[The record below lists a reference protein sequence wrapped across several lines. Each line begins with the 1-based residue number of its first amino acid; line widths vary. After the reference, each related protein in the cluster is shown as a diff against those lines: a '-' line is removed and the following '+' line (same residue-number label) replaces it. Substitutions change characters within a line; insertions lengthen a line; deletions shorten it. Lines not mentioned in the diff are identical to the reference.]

1 MTESKQ
7 KVDFSGLVTS
17 LATSAVVVLGQIE
30 GILET
35 GQAPDESGAM
45 KDLDDDEKTRRVDEG
60 LAGGRHLI
68 DTLVVLEEKT
78 RGNLN
83 EEEQELLGTA
93 ISELRI
99 RHVTLSNRVARDRS
113 AGGEDG

>member
-1 MTESKQ
+1 
-7 KVDFSGLVTS
+7 VDFTGLVTS

-35 GQAPDESGAM
+35 GQAPDEGGTM
-45 KDLDDDEKTRRVDEG
+45 KDLSGDEKTRRVDDG
-60 LAGGRHLI
+60 LNGARQLI

-78 RGNLN
+78 KGNLDS
-83 EEEQELLGTA
+83 EEQELLQTA

-99 RHVTLSNRVARDRS
+99 RFVTLANRARAAS
-113 AGGEDG
+113 PEGEKA